1 MYTVLRFF
9 SYCIIIN
16 EVFLPCQYAR
26 TELIKNNQSPQF
38 TKAIEIEYRF
48 EELQKLK
55 FTIYDLDNAT
65 VSLGDDDFL
74 GEIECSLGEVC
85 TIAAV

>member
-1 MYTVLRFF
+1 M
-9 SYCIIIN
+9 
-16 EVFLPCQYAR
+16 FLPCQYAR